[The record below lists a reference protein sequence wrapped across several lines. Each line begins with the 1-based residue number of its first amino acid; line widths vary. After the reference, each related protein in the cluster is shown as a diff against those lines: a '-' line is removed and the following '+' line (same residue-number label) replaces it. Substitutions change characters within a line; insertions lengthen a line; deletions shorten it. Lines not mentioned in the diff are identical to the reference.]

1 MAGGHYIALSGMR
14 TRIDELDRLAAD
26 LANAGTSGYKG
37 ERTGHENVPRPFEA
51 ALATAIDVSTGSRR
65 LDVRPGVIAD
75 TGRPLDIAIEGPG
88 FLTVQ
93 TPEGV
98 RYTRNGHLTQAPDGT
113 LTTMDGA
120 TVMGTD
126 GPLKLGKGDIQIEAD
141 GSIRTGE
148 TPVGKLAIV
157 EFDTPE
163 QLVRDG
169 GALLNASGQTP
180 AAATASQVKAG
191 KIEGSNVSVVDRV
204 AELTSVSRSFEALQK
219 AVSVLMN
226 DIDGRTIDYLA
237 RK

>member
-1 MAGGHYIALSGMR
+1 MAGGQYIALSGMR
-14 TRIDELDRLAAD
+14 TRLDELDRLAAD

-37 ERTGHENVPRPFEA
+37 ERTGNENVPRPFET
-51 ALATAIDVSTGSRR
+51 ALQTAIDVSTGGRR

-93 TPEGV
+93 TPDGP

-113 LTTMDGA
+113 LTTMDGSP
-120 TVMGTD
+120 VMGTD
-126 GPLKLGKGDIQIEAD
+126 GPLKLGKGDIQIGAD

-148 TPVGKLAIV
+148 ILAGKLAIV
-157 EFDTPE
+157 EFGTPE

-169 GALLNASGQTP
+169 GALLSAAGQAP
-180 AAATASQVKAG
+180 VAATSSQVTAG

-226 DIDGRTIDYLA
+226 DIDGRTIDYMA